1 MRNFDYLKLVNVC
14 WDSEIVGFVAQI
26 HEFKGRQALYLK
38 QNPVELDKLIEIA
51 KRQSTES
58 SNEIEGIRTTNAR
71 LKQLCEDKTTP
82 KNRAEQEIAGY
93 RDALNLIHESF
104 EYIPIQVNYIL
115 QLHKILMAH
124 TNLSMGGV
132 FKNVQNYIAGTDE
145 IGRRVILFT
154 PPAPY
159 ETAAAMQQLCETMN
173 LVIGNHLVEPLLV
186 IPVFIH
192 DFLCIHPFC
201 DGNGRMSR
209 LLTTLLLYQ
218 SGYVV
223 GRYISLESKIAKT
236 KASYYE
242 ALAQS
247 QVGWMEEKED
257 VLPFIKYLLGTIL
270 AAYRDFEDRMELV
283 TPKRASIEIVAD
295 AVKLKIGKFTKSE
308 VMELCPSISRASV
321 ENALSALVEQGK
333 ISREGVGRGVYYVR
347 MD

>member
-1 MRNFDYLKLVNVC
+1 M
-14 WDSEIVGFVAQI
+14 
-26 HEFKGRQALYLK
+26 
-38 QNPVELDKLIEIA
+38 
-51 KRQSTES
+51 
-58 SNEIEGIRTTNAR
+58 
-71 LKQLCEDKTTP
+71 
-82 KNRAEQEIAGY
+82 
-93 RDALNLIHESF
+93 NLIHESF

-115 QLHKILMAH
+115 QFHKILMAH
-124 TNLSMGGV
+124 TNLSMGGE
-132 FKNVQNYIAGTDE
+132 FKNVQNYIDGTDE
-145 IGRRVILFT
+145 NGRRFILFT

-159 ETAAAMQQLCETMN
+159 ETAGAMQQLCETMN

-242 ALAQS
+242 ALSQS
-247 QVGWMEEKED
+247 QIGWMEEKED

-270 AAYRDFEDRMELV
+270 AAYREFEDRMELV

-308 VMELCPSISRASV
+308 VMELCPSICRASV